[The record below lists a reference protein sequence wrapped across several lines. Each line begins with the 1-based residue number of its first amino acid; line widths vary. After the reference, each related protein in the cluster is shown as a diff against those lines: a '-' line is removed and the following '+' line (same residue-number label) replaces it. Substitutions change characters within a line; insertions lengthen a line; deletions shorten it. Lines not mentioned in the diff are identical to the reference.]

1 MATTNE
7 VKRNVSPTLHP
18 ANITGIPGYE
28 EHKGYV
34 VHSVTAL
41 DSAYQSIDAVIVA
54 KRKLAI
60 DESRTPKARIVEVAQ
75 LAEKYST
82 KLQKLFESSWDKLHA
97 GINHI
102 DKQLSEPMEQQAGT
116 GTINGEIRAHAKAL
130 KTDERNKLIANALQ
144 SGDSKTVAAILGA
157 PAYLSGLH
165 DVEQE
170 RYTRMYHE
178 ATNPDLTKRLEVMK
192 QAKEKLEQA
201 RPVIFKELE
210 RAVGASKFEIEKLKA
225 ASSEAEAALVL
236 KEFTTVEGAEG

>member
-7 VKRNVSPTLHP
+7 VKAGVSPTLHP
-18 ANITGIPGYE
+18 ANITGITGYE

-41 DSAYQSIDAVIVA
+41 DSAYQSVDAVIVA

-75 LAEKYST
+75 LAEKYSA
-82 KLQKLFESSWDKLHA
+82 KLQKSFELSWDKLHA

-102 DKQLSEPMEQQAGT
+102 DELLSEPMEQQAGT
-116 GTINGEIRAHAKAL
+116 GIINGEIRAHAKSL
-130 KTDERNKLIANALQ
+130 KPDERNKLIADALQ
-144 SGDSKTVAAILGA
+144 SGDSKTIAALLGA
-157 PAYLSGLH
+157 PAYLSGLR
-165 DVEQE
+165 DVEKD

-178 ATNPDLTKRLEVMK
+178 STNPDLTKRLEVMR

-236 KEFTTVEGAEG
+236 KEFTQVED

>member
-1 MATTNE
+1 MPIKNT
-7 VKRNVSPTLHP
+7 VSPSLHP
-18 ANITGIPGYE
+18 AIISSIAGYE
-28 EHKGYV
+28 EAKGYV
-34 VHSVTAL
+34 SHATT
-41 DSAYQSIDAVIVA
+41 
-54 KRKLAI
+54 AI
-60 DESRTPKARIVEVAQ
+60 DEARQSIEAVITARQKLAYDETRSPKYRILMTAQ
-75 LAEKYST
+75 LAEKYLVG
-82 KLQKLFESSWDKLHA
+82 LQKKFESSWDKLHA

-165 DVEQE
+165 EVEQE

-178 ATNPDLTKRLEVMK
+178 ATNPDLTKRLEVMQ

-210 RAVGASKFEIEKLKA
+210 KAVGASKFEIEKLKA

-236 KEFTTVEGAEG
+236 KEFTQVED